1 MQLKPGFLKDLMQAS
16 LAEAKRAASFGE
28 VPVGAVVAQG
38 KEIIAFGRNEMELRC
53 DPTAHAEVL
62 AIRRA
67 TQVLGNWRLTES
79 VLCVTL
85 EPCTMCMGAIRLA
98 RIPVIVYGA
107 RDERMGAAGSL
118 YDLSLDSRLGAGP
131 RIISGICEKEAA
143 EVLSEFFQHRRDERA
158 ETLQ

>member
-1 MQLKPGFLKDLMQAS
+1 MQLKPAFLKELMQNA

-28 VPVGAVVAQG
+28 VPVGAVVTHG
-38 KEIIAFGRNEMELRC
+38 KEIIAVGRNEMELRS

-67 TQVLGNWRLTES
+67 AQLLGNWRLSES
-79 VLCVTL
+79 ILCVTL

-98 RIPVIVYGA
+98 RVPVVVFGA

-118 YDLSLDSRLGAGP
+118 YDLSLDSRLGEGP
-131 RIISGICEKEAA
+131 RLISGICEKEAA
-143 EVLSEFFQHRRDERA
+143 QILSEFFQNRRDTRA
-158 ETLQ
+158 EILQ

>member
-1 MQLKPGFLKDLMQAS
+1 MQLKPEFLNELMQNA

-28 VPVGAVVAQG
+28 VPVGAVIAVG
-38 KEIIAFGRNEMELRC
+38 RDIISAGRNEMELRS

-67 TQVLGNWRLTES
+67 AQSLGNWRLNNS
-79 VLCVTL
+79 ILFVTL

-98 RIPVIVYGA
+98 RVPVVVFGA
-107 RDERMGAAGSL
+107 RDDRMGAAGSL
-118 YDLSLDSRLGAGP
+118 YDLSLDSRLGEGP
-131 RIISGICEKEAA
+131 RIISGICGAEAA
-143 EVLSEFFQHRRDERA
+143 QILSDFFQNRRDNRA

>member
-1 MQLKPGFLKDLMQAS
+1 MQIKPEFLNELMQNA
-16 LAEAKRAASFGE
+16 LAEAKRAAASNE
-28 VPVGAVVAQG
+28 VPVGAVVAIDG
-38 KEIIAFGRNEMELRC
+38 EVISTGRNEMELRS

-67 TQVLGNWRLTES
+67 AQMLGNWRLTDCI
-79 VLCVTL
+79 LCVTL

-98 RIPVIVYGA
+98 RVPVVVFGA

-118 YDLSLDSRLGAGP
+118 YDLSLDSRLGEGP
-131 RIISGICEKEAA
+131 RIISGIREKEAA
-143 EVLSEFFQHRRDERA
+143 EILSEFFQNRRDTRA